1 MAFWT
6 SLTYFMR
13 TKVFPSMPE
22 AEILPERMRET
33 KLLFHREDLL
43 AFLPKDAIVAEIG
56 VDMGDFSESIL
67 QISQPKK
74 LHLLDLWPPS
84 VVKKD
89 RYTQVVERFRKAT
102 AEGLVELHRGDSEAL
117 LEQFPDKY
125 FDWVYLDTTH
135 LLDKTQREL
144 EVCSRKI
151 KPGGI
156 IAGHDYTSG
165 AWDYGVRYGVVGA
178 VNTFCNNHGWDLIAL
193 TNEASRHVSYA
204 LQKK

>member
-1 MAFWT
+1 MAFFT

-13 TKVFPSMPE
+13 TRLFPSLPE
-22 AEILPERMRET
+22 TGILPERMTAT
-33 KLLFHREDLL
+33 KLLYHREDLL
-43 AFLPKDAIVAEIG
+43 AYLPKDAIVAEIG

-67 QISQPKK
+67 QISQPRK

-84 VVKKD
+84 VIKKD
-89 RYTQVVERFRKAT
+89 RYTQVLERFRQQTT
-102 AEGLVELHRGDSEAL
+102 AGLVSLHRGDSEAL
-117 LEQFPDKY
+117 LESFEDNY

-135 LLDKTQREL
+135 RLDKTQREL
-144 EVCSRKI
+144 AVCARKV

-178 VNTFCNNHGWDLIAL
+178 VNSFCNEHGWDLIAL